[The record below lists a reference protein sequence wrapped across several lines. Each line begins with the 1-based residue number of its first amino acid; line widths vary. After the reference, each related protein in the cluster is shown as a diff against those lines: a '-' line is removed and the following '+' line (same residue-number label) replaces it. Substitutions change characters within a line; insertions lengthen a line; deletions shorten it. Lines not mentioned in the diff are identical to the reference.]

1 MLCIIS
7 NILLDN
13 ELPPR
18 TLLIIRTRNIR
29 EELKNIRARVNA
41 RKEEIS
47 IIVQLGQSL
56 TVTFPRWVEG

>member
-41 RKEEIS
+41 RKEEIC

-56 TVTFPRWVEG
+56 TVTFPLWVEG